1 MAWISRAGGLTQA
14 EMENNANIVIN
25 TLRTWGYDDRTIAGI
40 LGNMQNESSIN
51 PERIEAGGG
60 GGYGL
65 VQWTP
70 QSVLI
75 NHCNTLGLSPY
86 TSGDVQLKVIDQEL
100 GKDSRVN
107 EWYSGQA
114 FIDNYK
120 PSGATDDMVGKTGND
135 FINNTMGWSPSKL
148 AIMFMT
154 CYERPHYAPSVNHV
168 EARKRDA
175 NTWYEYM
182 GGVVPPTPSGGNG
195 GVLFLDAWG
204 GSLLIPKKRYLK
216 EVII

>member
-51 PERIEAGGG
+51 PKRIEAGGG

-154 CYERPHYAPSVNHV
+154 CYERPNYNPSVNR
-168 EARKRDA
+168 RKRDA